1 MANKPNQKL
10 RMLYV
15 LKLFFEKT
23 DGECGLT
30 TQQIIDELANCGL
43 EAERKT
49 IHRDIRALK
58 DFGLTIEQRS
68 GREWYLVSRPF
79 QLQELIMLVDAV
91 QSTPFLTEG
100 TTDRLIKKVQGL
112 ASEGQRDLLHRR
124 IEVPGRVKMHNAAA
138 LENADIIQQAMR
150 MKRKVSF
157 KYFHYD
163 AAKKK
168 ILNND
173 GEMYTLTP
181 VRLVYADELYYLIA
195 FRDRWADVAGH
206 QPFSPFRVDRML
218 DVQVSEE
225 LSTKDV
231 RIATY
236 RAEEHVSPSFGVYAA
251 EMTNIVLEFDERVMN
266 PIIDKFGLDAL
277 VFKQDGDMMQAHVK
291 APLSPQFFGWLLQL
305 TPWAKIMSPKH
316 AREKF
321 CDLLKQTQD
330 VYAEEESR

>member
-23 DGECGLT
+23 DEECGLT
-30 TQQIIDELANCGL
+30 TQQIIDELADCGL

-58 DFGLTIEQRS
+58 DFGLTIEQRG

-79 QLQELIMLVDAV
+79 QLQELIVLVDAV

-100 TTDRLIKKVQGL
+100 TTDRLIKKLQGL
-112 ASEGQRDLLHRR
+112 ASESQRDLLHRR

-138 LENADIIQQAMR
+138 LTNADIIQQAMR
-150 MKRKVSF
+150 TKRKVSF

-163 AAKKK
+163 AAKRKV
-168 ILNND
+168 LNHN
-173 GEMYTLTP
+173 GEAHTVTP
-181 VRLVYADELYYLIA
+181 VRLIYADELYYLIA
-195 FRDRWADVAGH
+195 FMDRWADVPGH

-218 DVQVSEE
+218 DVQVSDE

-236 RAEEHVSPSFGVYAA
+236 KAEEHVSPSFGVYAA
-251 EMTNIVLEFDERVMN
+251 KMANIVLEFDERVMN

-277 VFKQDGDMMQAHVK
+277 VFNQEGAMLQAHVK

-305 TPWAKIMSPKH
+305 TPWAKIASPKH
-316 AREKF
+316 ARQEF
-321 CDLLKQTQD
+321 CDWLKRTQD
-330 VYAEEESR
+330 MYVEEERR

>member
-15 LKLFFEKT
+15 LKLFFEET
-23 DGECGLT
+23 DTENGLT
-30 TQQIIDELANCGL
+30 TQQIIDELANLGL

-49 IHRDIRALK
+49 IHRDIHALK
-58 DFGLTIEQRS
+58 DFGLTIEQRG
-68 GREWYLVSRPF
+68 GREWYLADRPF
-79 QLQELIMLVDAV
+79 RIQELIMLVDAV

-100 TTDRLIKKVQGL
+100 TTDRLIKKIQGL
-112 ASEGQRDLLHRR
+112 ASESQRDLLHRR

-157 KYFHYD
+157 KYFHYN
-163 AAKKK
+163 AAKEKV
-168 ILNND
+168 LNHA
-173 GEMYTLTP
+173 GEPFSVTP
-181 VRLVYADELYYLIA
+181 VRLVYADEFYYLIA
-195 FRDRWADVAGH
+195 FMDRWANVEGH

-218 DVQVSEE
+218 DVRVSDE
-225 LSTKDV
+225 LATKDA

-236 RAEEHVSPSFGVYAA
+236 RSDEHISPSFGVFAA

-266 PIIDKFGLDAL
+266 PVIDKFGLDAL
-277 VFKQDGDMMQAHVK
+277 VFKREGALMQAHVK

-305 TPWAKIMSPKH
+305 TPWAKIASPKN
-316 AREKF
+316 AQQKYTEW
-321 CDLLKQTQD
+321 LKDTLD
-330 VYAEEESR
+330 MYAENQR